1 MDYLIT
7 GISGIIGPTRGRT
20 NPVAGSE
27 ANRISFVEGEGIFI
41 RNGIVE
47 DILDASGFNS
57 LRRKY
62 RIREIDARGNL
73 VMPGFVDSHTH
84 VVFSGT
90 RENEF
95 YEKLAGMSYLEIQER
110 GGGIYKTFE
119 DVASSSETE
128 IFRQTMRR
136 IYSAVSNGTTTMEMK
151 TGYGIDRNNEA
162 KLIRVMNRIR
172 GTGLVNVKKTFLGLH
187 VIPPGFNENEYTD
200 QVCSQMLPEFSRDVD
215 FADIFCDNGA
225 FGTESLLKL
234 ENKAQELGIPLRVH
248 SNEIADIGCLDHI
261 AGSGVVSVD
270 HLIKMS
276 DRNFEAIAKSGAIA
290 TLLPITAYS
299 LGPSEMPDFRQ
310 FMNMDI
316 PVSIATDCSP
326 STYNSNMLYVI
337 YLAVRFSHFTI
348 ESAIN
353 AVTINPAYS
362 LGISGERGS
371 LDIGKKADL
380 LVLNVDDYRKIPY
393 EFDSGIVRD
402 VILNGR
408 PVITDGIPRRS
419 MRNYL

>member
-7 GISGIIGPTRGRT
+7 GISGIIGPAKRKT
-20 NPVAGSE
+20 NPVAGSD
-27 ANRISFVEGEGIFI
+27 ANRITFVEGEGIFI

-57 LRRKY
+57 LKKKY
-62 RIREIDARGNL
+62 RIREIDARGNI

-110 GGGIYKTFE
+110 GGGIYRTFR

-151 TGYGIDRNNEA
+151 TGYGIDRDNEA
-162 KLIRVMNRIR
+162 KLIHVMNRIS
-172 GTGLVNVKKTFLGLH
+172 GTSLINVKKTFLGLH

-200 QVCSQMLPEFSRDVD
+200 QVCNQMLPEFSSDVD
-215 FADIFCDNGA
+215 FADIFCDMGA
-225 FGTESLLKL
+225 FGTESLLRL
-234 ENKAQELGIPLRVH
+234 ENKAEELGIPLRMH

-261 AGSGVVSVD
+261 SGSGVVSVD
-270 HLIKMS
+270 HLIKLS
-276 DRNFEAIAKSGAIA
+276 DRNLEAIAKSGAMA

-299 LGPSEMPDFRQ
+299 LDPYEMPDYRR
-310 FMNMDI
+310 FMNRDI

-326 STYNSNMLYVI
+326 STYSSNILYAI
-337 YLAVRFSHFTI
+337 YLGVRFSHFTI

-353 AVTINPAYS
+353 AVTVNPAYS
-362 LGISGERGS
+362 LGISSERGS
-371 LDIGKKADL
+371 IGIGKKADL
-380 LVLNVDDYRKIPY
+380 LVLDVDDYKKIAY
-393 EFDSGIVRD
+393 EFDSGIVRY
-402 VILNGR
+402 VMVNGI
-408 PVITDGIPRRS
+408 PVIADRSPGRRL
-419 MRNYL
+419 RNYL